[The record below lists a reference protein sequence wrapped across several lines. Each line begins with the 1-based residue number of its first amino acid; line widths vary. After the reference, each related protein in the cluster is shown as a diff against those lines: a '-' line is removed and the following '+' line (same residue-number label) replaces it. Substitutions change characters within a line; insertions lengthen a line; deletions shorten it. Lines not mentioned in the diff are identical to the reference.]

1 MNRSRLPLLFAA
13 ATMSLGAA
21 ALTFGRP
28 VHTRPAATVLAAGPR
43 AFRAPAPVMTKWR
56 TRTDTVRQGE
66 LLVAVLQR
74 AGLSHDDAAR
84 ALRAARTV
92 DSRKVRPGTMVTT
105 RVHAD
110 SGPAEILVRTG
121 IDRLVRLQRDPGA
134 SASGEAV
141 WLETEEKLAWH
152 TDTVLIAGVVQTTLS
167 AALQQGGDAFPVG
180 LRNDVAFALADIL
193 EYRLDLSRDL
203 HQGDSVQVLVE
214 RQRAPNGTVRP
225 GSILAA
231 RLTLDGRRVETLR
244 FENGARDGGES
255 RSAYFD
261 GEGKTMRAAFL
272 RAPLAFR
279 RISSVFGLR
288 KHPILGIWR
297 AHQGMDYAAAAG
309 TPVRALGNGT
319 VVFAGW
325 KGGYG
330 RVVEIRHRNGYL
342 TRYGHLQ
349 GFASGIKR
357 GASVSISRTIGY
369 VGASGLATA
378 PHLHFEVM
386 VGGKQRDPRVALR
399 NVSGEPLSSGQR
411 SAFASRKAT
420 LFAMLDR
427 AVASAAP
434 SRTAG
439 PARGLSRSE

>member
-1 MNRSRLPLLFAA
+1 
-13 ATMSLGAA
+13 
-21 ALTFGRP
+21 
-28 VHTRPAATVLAAGPR
+28 
-43 AFRAPAPVMTKWR
+43 MTKWR

-74 AGLSHDDAAR
+74 AGLSHDEAAR

-110 SGPAEILVRTG
+110 SGPGEILVRTG

-134 SASGEAV
+134 SASGGAV

-152 TDTVLIAGVVQTTLS
+152 TDTVVIAGVVQSTLS

-180 LRNDVAFALADIL
+180 MRNDVAFALADIL

-427 AVASAAP
+427 AVASAATT
-434 SRTAG
+434 RTAA
-439 PARGLSRSE
+439 PARGSSRSE

>member
-1 MNRSRLPLLFAA
+1 
-13 ATMSLGAA
+13 
-21 ALTFGRP
+21 
-28 VHTRPAATVLAAGPR
+28 
-43 AFRAPAPVMTKWR
+43 MTKWR